1 MSSDLKPRTRDSFVF
16 AREIGNG
23 SYSSVIL
30 CTEKA
35 SGKQFAAKVV
45 SKRLILKENKVK
57 FVMREKKLLNR
68 LSHPFVVK
76 MYFTFQDSQSL
87 YYILELAKTDL
98 YRYFKRHVPSL
109 EAVSFYVAETIVA
122 LEYLHTQEVIH
133 RDLKPENIL
142 VDERNHIKLADF
154 GTAKDLQDT
163 ESSSGKRSFVG
174 TAQYCAPELL
184 SSEAEITDKSD
195 VWALAEAFIKAV
207 LILDPVGRPDLGS
220 LKQMQVFDWVQD
232 GSENAGWDK
241 LHTREAPAVE
251 IDKTNGTVED
261 EGDGSDVEFEFAR
274 QLENED
280 GVDQF
285 S

>member
-1 MSSDLKPRTRDSFVF
+1 MHYLLCKTHAFHAQTDYMIFQR
-16 AREIGNG
+16 
-23 SYSSVIL
+23 IL
-30 CTEKA
+30 ALDYT
-35 SGKQFAAKVV
+35 FP
-45 SKRLILKENKVK
+45 LP
-57 FVMREKKLLNR
+57 LNY
-68 LSHPFVVK
+68 P
-76 MYFTFQDSQSL
+76 T
-87 YYILELAKTDL
+87 
-98 YRYFKRHVPSL
+98 
-109 EAVSFYVAETIVA
+109 
-122 LEYLHTQEVIH
+122 
-133 RDLKPENIL
+133 
-142 VDERNHIKLADF
+142 
-154 GTAKDLQDT
+154 
-163 ESSSGKRSFVG
+163 
-174 TAQYCAPELL
+174 
-184 SSEAEITDKSD
+184 
-195 VWALAEAFIKAV
+195 AEAFIKAV